1 MFSETISPDTF
12 RVIEK
17 IKNHPWLRPYY
28 LAGGTALALHL
39 GHRTSADLDFFSK
52 SNIKEMAMLD
62 HLRAAGDFRLDRMD
76 EGTVVGN
83 LEGVRI
89 SFFRYPYKLLDSLVK
104 WNGIHV
110 ASIRDISLMKIV
122 AVLQRGSIKDFIDLF
137 FVAREFI
144 TIDILIQELSNKYV
158 GVQFNTNHIL
168 RSLCYFEDA
177 DKEPM
182 PSMISVCSWP
192 QVKDYFIKEVNRLSG
207 FL

>member
-1 MFSETISPDTF
+1 
-12 RVIEK
+12 
-17 IKNHPWLRPYY
+17 
-28 LAGGTALALHL
+28 
-39 GHRTSADLDFFSK
+39 
-52 SNIKEMAMLD
+52 MLD

-89 SFFRYPYKLLDSLVK
+89 SFFRYPYKLLDSLPK
-104 WNGIHV
+104 WNGVHV